1 MIFDLENHPD
11 YSEYEK
17 SREILRRHAG
27 DVPLLFMWSIDMLQ
41 ELESHLAIMSILRKQ
56 IDDIAL
62 NGISAADPDLWTE
75 NFELVVGKLMKKKN
89 FFSKIDSAVGN
100 WPVGENEIVD
110 SIKKRDFI
118 YIDTSQI
125 NSFVDIFHQIRK
137 TRNWLAHSFF
147 LENMDTKTSRDGV
160 QSMENSLA
168 AIVVD
173 VHFLTLLASNFV
185 GAFSNALN
193 LLISGLID
201 EQK

>member
-89 FFSKIDSAVGN
+89 FFSK
-100 WPVGENEIVD
+100 
-110 SIKKRDFI
+110 
-118 YIDTSQI
+118 
-125 NSFVDIFHQIRK
+125 
-137 TRNWLAHSFF
+137 L
-147 LENMDTKTSRDGV
+147 
-160 QSMENSLA
+160 
-168 AIVVD
+168 
-173 VHFLTLLASNFV
+173 
-185 GAFSNALN
+185 
-193 LLISGLID
+193 
-201 EQK
+201 